1 MRWLARPEVLSHIRS
16 PHGSCLLPQ
25 CQVFFCFFFKW
36 YFFKFFYFILL
47 RVVLKRECF
56 AAKPDLLRKYN
67 CKYRMRLV
75 SHCPVDSRV
84 RKLLLAVAKI
94 EMEAK
99 KRAANTIRTHCSS
112 FNFYLEKLFHFS
124 KIYK

>member
-1 MRWLARPEVLSHIRS
+1 MVLFLIFLFH
-16 PHGSCLLPQ
+16 
-25 CQVFFCFFFKW
+25 
-36 YFFKFFYFILL
+36 FIKS
-47 RVVLKRECF
+47 RVET
-56 AAKPDLLRKYN
+56 LRKYN